1 MTDAGG
7 TPVVEVAGPPIL
19 RLENIS
25 KRFGAVGVLRSVNLS
40 LGRGEVLGLVG
51 DNGAGK
57 STLVKIITGFSRADS
72 GRIFLDEKEV
82 RFGSVDEARSRGI
95 ETVYQDLALIPQMS
109 VYHNL
114 FLNRELTTGGFLGL
128 LANRRM
134 RSLARQYLDDI
145 NVNIPDIDAEAET
158 LSGGQRQA
166 IAVARASRMQGVKVL
181 LLDEPLA
188 AMGAREA
195 SLIID
200 LIRDM
205 SKSRGISMIVVDH
218 NYTHL
223 FEFCDRISVMQ
234 QGAITLDRKTADTS
248 MEELTEFMV
257 SEYRRQVMSG
267 RMERAE

>member
-1 MTDAGG
+1 MTDTAG
-7 TPVVEVAGPPIL
+7 PPVAGEVGLPIL
-19 RLENIS
+19 RLDNIT
-25 KRFGAVGVLRSVNLS
+25 KRFGAVSVLRGVNLS

-57 STLVKIITGFSRADS
+57 TTLVKIITGFIRADG
-72 GRIFLDEKEV
+72 GRIFLDGKER
-82 RFGSVDEARSRGI
+82 RFTSVDEARSHGI
-95 ETVYQDLALIPQMS
+95 ETVYQDLALIPQLS

-128 LANRRM
+128 LSNRRM

-145 NVNIPDIDAEAET
+145 NVNIPDIDAEAEM

-166 IAVARASRMQGVKVL
+166 IAVARASRMPGVKVL

-223 FEFCDRISVMQ
+223 FEFCDRISVIQ
-234 QGAITLDRKTADTS
+234 QGAITWDRKTAETS
-248 MEELTEFMV
+248 IDELTEFMV
-257 SEYRRQVMSG
+257 WEYRRQVMSG
-267 RMERAE
+267 RVEKVE